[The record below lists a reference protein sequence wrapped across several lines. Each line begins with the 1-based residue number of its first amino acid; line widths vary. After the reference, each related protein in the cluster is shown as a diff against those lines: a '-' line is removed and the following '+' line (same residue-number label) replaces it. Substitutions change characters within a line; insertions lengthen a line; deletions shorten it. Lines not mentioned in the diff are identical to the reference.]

1 MKAAINMNTTF
12 GISREAGIDRHPGNV
27 ALHLASEVGEVC
39 DHINRPARQKEPL
52 VNEIADTIHCLLD
65 LYYLTEVKK
74 SEYMDLNESE
84 FREALADELNEA
96 LKLKGEKWKSQ
107 LR

>member
-1 MKAAINMNTTF
+1 MKPTINMSTTF
-12 GISREAGIDRHPGNV
+12 DITLQAGLERHPGSV
-27 ALHLASEVGEVC
+27 GLHLVSEVGEVC
-39 DHINRPARQKEPL
+39 DHINRPWRQKEPL

-74 SEYMDLNESE
+74 SEYMDLSDSE

>member
-1 MKAAINMNTTF
+1 MKPSINMSTTF
-12 GISREAGIDRHPGNV
+12 DITLLAGLERRPGNV

-39 DHINRPARQKEPL
+39 DHINRPGRQKEPL

-74 SEYMDLNESE
+74 SEYMHLTEEE
-84 FREALADELNEA
+84 FREALAEELNEA

-107 LR
+107 L